1 MRPYRA
7 TKFRGLKVI
16 CFLGEPMS
24 INNTPMFVDGE
35 YVDGN
40 LDVWDSYVD
49 KYGSNRVRVYRT
61 WNEAEDVAEKWNDE
75 YEEEYNRIEKIK
87 KEKEEEHWRIVEEL
101 KRKRKERLKK
111 IYLKIRNFFK

>member
-16 CFLGEPMS
+16 CFFGEPMS

-61 WNEAEDVAEKWNDE
+61 WNEAEDIAEKWNDE

>member
-1 MRPYRA
+1 
-7 TKFRGLKVI
+7 
-16 CFLGEPMS
+16 MS

-61 WNEAEDVAEKWNDE
+61 WNEAESVAEKWNNE
-75 YEEEYNRIEKIK
+75 YEEEYNRREKIK
-87 KEKEEEHWRIVEEL
+87 KEEEEEEEHWRIVEEL
-101 KRKRKERLKK
+101 KRKRKEKLNK
-111 IYLKIRNFFK
+111 IYLKN